1 MRFLVP
7 KLLNLSRKSGQGL
20 GRVIEHHPM
29 NEDINDLK
37 PKRAK
42 RRYDET
48 FRRQAVALVETSGR
62 PLREIATELGVS
74 HWNLRDWKVIYGR
87 RSTPA
92 QLEEQLQRLRQELA
106 EVRDQ
111 RDALKKA
118 LGILAE
124 PSGNA
129 SRK

>member
-1 MRFLVP
+1 
-7 KLLNLSRKSGQGL
+7 
-20 GRVIEHHPM
+20 M
-29 NEDINDLK
+29 NEELR
-37 PKRAK
+37 PKRSK
-42 RRYDET
+42 RQFDEA
-48 FRRQAVALVETSGR
+48 FRRQAVALVETSGK
-62 PLREIATELGVS
+62 PLREIAAELGVS
-74 HWNLRDWKVIYGR
+74 HWNLRDWKAIDRR

-106 EVRDQ
+106 EVRDP

>member
-1 MRFLVP
+1 M
-7 KLLNLSRKSGQGL
+7 
-20 GRVIEHHPM
+20 IEHHPM
-29 NEDINDLK
+29 NEEIK

-42 RRYDET
+42 RQFDEA

-62 PLREIATELGVS
+62 PLREIAAELGVS
-74 HWNLRDWKVIYGR
+74 HWNLRDWKAVYGR

-92 QLEEQLQRLRQELA
+92 QLEEQLQRLRVENAALR
-106 EVRDQ
+106 EQ

-129 SRK
+129 SSK

>member
-1 MRFLVP
+1 
-7 KLLNLSRKSGQGL
+7 
-20 GRVIEHHPM
+20 M
-29 NEDINDLK
+29 NEKEK

-42 RRYDET
+42 RQFDEA
-48 FRRQAVALVETSGR
+48 FRRQAVALVETSGKPR
-62 PLREIATELGVS
+62 SEIAAELGVS
-74 HWNLRDWKVIYGR
+74 YYNLCDWIAAYGQ
-87 RSTPA
+87 RSTPG
-92 QLEEQLQRLRQELA
+92 QLEEQLQRLRA
-106 EVRDQ
+106 ENAALRDQ